1 MTASDADRAADLSWD
16 EAMRLAA
23 VDREQLLA
31 ELRKPQLR
39 KHVRRAGWLRWHW
52 WLTDDNKPDADA
64 TVVVH
69 TALTQ
74 RSAWRRCHRA
84 YLTELSGL

>member
-1 MTASDADRAADLSWD
+1 MTRPDPID
-16 EAMRLAA
+16 EARRVLAA
-23 VDREQLLA
+23 VALDRDQLLA

-69 TALTQ
+69 ISLTQ

-84 YLTELSGL
+84 YLAELGS